1 MQFRLPRR
9 RRAGAPPSRGGGGQ
23 RKAMAVVRLGGDAG
37 SGGGEGGRRKKR
49 LFVALRLRLRVRWLA
64 AVYRRSLR
72 RLRACYAEVLRDLVE
87 GTALM
92 GALRLP
98 GGIDSAQAG
107 AASFGPIATAGF

>member
-1 MQFRLPRR
+1 MRE
-9 RRAGAPPSRGGGGQ
+9 AA
-23 RKAMAVVRLGGDAG
+23 A
-37 SGGGEGGRRKKR
+37 GEGGRRKKR

>member
-1 MQFRLPRR
+1 MQFRLPR
-9 RRAGAPPSRGGGGQ
+9 RRAGAPPSRGGGR

-37 SGGGEGGRRKKR
+37 SGGGEGGRRKR

-98 GGIDSAQAG
+98 GGIDSAHAG
-107 AASFGPIATAGF
+107 AASFGPVATAGF

>member
-1 MQFRLPRR
+1 MLFRLQRR
-9 RRAGAPPSRGGGGQ
+9 KAAPPGAPPSRRGR
-23 RKAMAVVRLGGDAG
+23 RKTMAVVRLGGGEAS
-37 SGGGEGGRRKKR
+37 SGGGDGGRRKR

-64 AVYRRSLR
+64 AMYRRSLR
-72 RLRACYAEVLRDLVE
+72 RLRACYAEVLRDLIE